1 MPDPIAYG
9 HAPEQNN
16 NNNIRVYA
24 GIIGSERDPRLY
36 NQPHLEAGLELPVEE
51 EETDPLLGGPTPPK
65 NPRLSHP
72 KVRWIGHICPTCT
85 CNPQGQWAWHESCI
99 LEQEEAEP
107 EQEVAEAPVT
117 QETHRPRNP
126 DFELTHRAAARPIP
140 GAARGRRK
148 PIREVAGLNPVPT
161 GNGQAGGTAPRGV
174 PDPYYACRPQVG
186 PQMATPIWPGGLDQ
200 EQEEAEPEPEP
211 EIQILDMSEVWY
223 LQTIKNLDITIVK
236 EVINIADS
244 AAEEEEPETDEA
256 WPYEEESPGEWY
268 ELRRCYNNYNVK

>member
-1 MPDPIAYG
+1 MPDPMPMG
-9 HAPEQNN
+9 MPDPEQNN
-16 NNNIRVYA
+16 NNTRVYA

-36 NQPHLEAGLELPVEE
+36 HQPHMEAGLELPVEE

-65 NPRLSHP
+65 IPRLSHP
-72 KVRWIGHICPTCT
+72 KIRWIGHICPTCT

-107 EQEVAEAPVT
+107 EQDVAEP
-117 QETHRPRNP
+117 E
-126 DFELTHRAAARPIP
+126 AAAGQHP

-148 PIREVAGLNPVPT
+148 PIREVAGLNQVPT

-174 PDPYYACRPQVG
+174 PDPYYDCRPQVG
-186 PQMATPIWPGGLDQ
+186 PQMATPMWPGGLDQ
-200 EQEEAEPEPEP
+200 EQEEAEPVPEP